1 MSIPPAIMKIIKYP
15 DMIAEC
21 VLCTWVGVLLSL
33 LAALTMTDKEVL
45 QTLFSSLKVNSSQ

>member
-1 MSIPPAIMKIIKYP
+1 
-15 DMIAEC
+15 MIVEC

-33 LAALTMTDKEVL
+33 LSALTMTDKEVM

>member
-1 MSIPPAIMKIIKYP
+1 MSIPPAIMKIIKHP
-15 DMIAEC
+15 DMIVEC

-33 LAALTMTDKEVL
+33 LAALTMTDKEVM

>member
-1 MSIPPAIMKIIKYP
+1 
-15 DMIAEC
+15 MIVEC

-33 LAALTMTDKEVL
+33 LAALTMTDKEVM